1 MDFHSY
7 ILLSCL
13 PGVLTALCLA
23 GFKLNNKLHQVV
35 VARYADADMGVDFDN
50 FVCCLVKLEAMF
62 SECRPQGREGR
73 DRRMNCSP
81 CSCAPAGFFHS
92 MDPEGTGTA
101 VMNLSEVR
109 AQPSGEV
116 GLEMGWETRGQ
127 GTKANGASEVGGRSP
142 PAP

>member
-7 ILLSCL
+7 TLLSCL
-13 PGVLTALCLA
+13 PGVLTLLCLA

-62 SECRPQGREGR
+62 SEWWLWGREGG
-73 DRRMNCSP
+73 DREMCCSP
-81 CSCAPAGFFHS
+81 CSCGPAGFFHS

-101 VMNLSEVR
+101 IMNLSEVR
-109 AQPSGEV
+109 AQPSG
-116 GLEMGWETRGQ
+116 GW
-127 GTKANGASEVGGRSP
+127 GGRQRDK
-142 PAP
+142 ALE